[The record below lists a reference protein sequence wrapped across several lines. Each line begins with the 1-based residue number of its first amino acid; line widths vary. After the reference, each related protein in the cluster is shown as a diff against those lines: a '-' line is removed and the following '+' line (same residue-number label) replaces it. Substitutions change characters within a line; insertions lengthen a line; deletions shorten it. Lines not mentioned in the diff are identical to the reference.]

1 MKFEA
6 DLPHCLKN
14 MTSKHVLEVATI
26 CVQTGLN
33 PARYISENPGQYV
46 RCHCLN
52 FFGDVCFQGVNS
64 QNSCIWASENPNA
77 INEEPLHSEKIG
89 VWCGMSRRHII
100 GPIFFEGTIKTAT
113 YMEIFNTFVNQL
125 DDKELSIGYFQQDG
139 ATSHTSHASMAEIP
153 SFFCD
158 RVISK
163 GLWPQHS
170 PDLRPPHYFLWGYLK
185 GRVYQTNHE
194 P

>member
-52 FFGDVCFQGVNS
+52 FFGDVCFQGVYGSWFVLVNS
-64 QNSCIWASENPNA
+64 P
-77 INEEPLHSEKIG
+77 
-89 VWCGMSRRHII
+89 
-100 GPIFFEGTIKTAT
+100 
-113 YMEIFNTFVNQL
+113 
-125 DDKELSIGYFQQDG
+125 FQ
-139 ATSHTSHASMAEIP
+139 
-153 SFFCD
+153 
-158 RVISK
+158 IS
-163 GLWPQHS
+163 P
-170 PDLRPPHYFLWGYLK
+170 
-185 GRVYQTNHE
+185 
-194 P
+194 